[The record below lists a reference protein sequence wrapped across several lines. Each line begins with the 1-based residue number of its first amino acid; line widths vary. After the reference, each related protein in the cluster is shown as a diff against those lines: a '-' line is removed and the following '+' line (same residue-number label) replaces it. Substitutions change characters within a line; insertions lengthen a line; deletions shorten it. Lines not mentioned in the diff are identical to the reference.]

1 MEAIMKK
8 RPLIYL
14 KEKDDKKLGSV
25 IKIRAHSAMRSSK
38 GEFPNQEKIE
48 TQDESP
54 LEEEKSLKKDLTRES
69 LNLEPSPNNVQ

>member
-54 LEEEKSLKKDLTRES
+54 L
-69 LNLEPSPNNVQ
+69 